1 LKAIATRGAGLSGCG
16 STKAGIVWTRYRPA
30 EVLGISRVRLFM
42 TLLLRDEE
50 DIVRENLDFHLAQG
64 VERVIVTDN
73 GSQDRTLEILREYE
87 ARGEVRLALEPTDD
101 YSQGR
106 WVTRMARIAAAE
118 GADWVINSDAD
129 EFWWPRVGTLG
140 STFERLADEVGV
152 VVAHRTNFVPRPE
165 DGRPFWERMTLRE
178 RQSLN
183 PLGKPLPPKVA
194 HRAHPEITVV
204 QGNHR
209 VEGVNL
215 GERVDDGSIEI
226 LHFPM
231 RTYAQ
236 FENKIVK
243 GGRAYARNREL
254 PQRTGRTWRRLYE
267 LWERGG
273 LPDHYREQVAG
284 QEGGDLL
291 EDTRLR
297 DYLRALGRSVAPR
310 AAS

>member
-1 LKAIATRGAGLSGCG
+1 MKL
-16 STKAGIVWTRYRPA
+16 V
-30 EVLGISRVRLFM
+30 M

-50 DIVRENLDFHLAQG
+50 DIVRANLDFHLAQG
-64 VERVIVTDN
+64 VDRVIVTDN
-73 GSQDRTLEILREYE
+73 GSTDRTLEILRGYE
-87 ARGEVRLALEPTDD
+87 SRGVVRLLLEPADD

-106 WVTRMARIAAAE
+106 WVTRMARLAAEE
-118 GADWVINSDAD
+118 GADWVINNDAD
-129 EFWWPRVGTLG
+129 EFWWPRTGTLR
-140 STFERLADEVGV
+140 STLEAMPAETGV

-178 RQSLN
+178 RESLN

-194 HRAHPEITVV
+194 HRADPSITVV

-209 VEGVNL
+209 VEGAGL
-215 GERVDDGSIEI
+215 GEPLDDGAIEI

-254 PQRTGRTWRRLYE
+254 PERTGRTWRRLYE
-267 LWERGG
+267 VFEEGG
-273 LPDHYREQVAG
+273 LQAHYEEQVVVGEAP
-284 QEGGDLL
+284 GGELV

-297 DYLRALGRSVAPR
+297 DGIRRL
-310 AAS
+310 AAERPS